1 VPHAGQGG
9 RGIVRQRDVVRRLAR
24 GFDAAGASSVACRLS
39 RSTGDDK
46 VRSRNRSNAM
56 PALRI
61 LHIIARLPVIGASRD
76 QGSTLHRCS
85 GAMFQVTMRERRVH
99 AHPPRVG
106 RPDWIILA

>member
-1 VPHAGQGG
+1 MPVEQVD
-9 RGIVRQRDVVRRLAR
+9 RRRQSALAEPEH
-24 GFDAAGASSVACRLS
+24 
-39 RSTGDDK
+39 
-46 VRSRNRSNAM
+46 AM
-56 PALRI
+56 PALGI